1 MKQGQYTRQQV
12 KHRDEAVEWV
22 NVGVVS
28 GRDSACSLVD
38 IRRADMVLSLQRNIM
53 NIIGH

>member
-12 KHRDEAVEWV
+12 KHRDEAVDGV
-22 NVGVVS
+22 KIGVVS
-28 GRDSACSLVD
+28 GRDSACPLVN
-38 IRRADMVLSLQRNIM
+38 IRRADRVLSTKCNIM